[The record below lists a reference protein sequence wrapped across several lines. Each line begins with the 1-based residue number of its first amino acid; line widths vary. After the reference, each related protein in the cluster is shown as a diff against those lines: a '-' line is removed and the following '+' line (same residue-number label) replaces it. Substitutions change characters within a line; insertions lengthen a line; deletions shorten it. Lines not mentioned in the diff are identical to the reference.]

1 MHRWPRLVLLPLAAW
16 IPLPLL
22 LSLLLP
28 LGACSPDY
36 PMDKPGTWNLPPGE
50 LGANDANLRAMIV
63 DPHDLTEGVAADGS
77 EGAEFAAPVQRL
89 LSGRRPALPAESGTP
104 FGSSGG
110 GMSAT
115 PGQAGTNG
123 IVQQ

>member
-1 MHRWPRLVLLPLAAW
+1 MHRWARLVLPPRAVWILP
-16 IPLPLL
+16 PLL

-63 DPHDLTEGVAADGS
+63 DPHDLTEGAAADGS
-77 EGAEFAAPVQRL
+77 EGVEAATPVQRL
-89 LSGRRPALPAESGTP
+89 VAGRRPALPSTTGTP
-104 FGSSGG
+104 LGSTGG

-115 PGQAGTNG
+115 PGAGTNG